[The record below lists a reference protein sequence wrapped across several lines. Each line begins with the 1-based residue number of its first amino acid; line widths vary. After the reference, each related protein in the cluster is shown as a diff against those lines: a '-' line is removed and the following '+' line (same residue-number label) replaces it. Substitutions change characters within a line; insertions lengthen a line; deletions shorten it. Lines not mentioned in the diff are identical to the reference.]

1 MIDLS
6 VSSLKSEDQMIISD
20 PVKEKPRFDHKVN
33 KKGLEFIASRPNNFY
48 ISRLVGNKGKFEL
61 CSTT

>member
-1 MIDLS
+1 
-6 VSSLKSEDQMIISD
+6 MIISD

-48 ISRLVGNKGKFEL
+48 ISQLVGNKGKFEL